1 LRGLVAGDADH
12 EAKLL
17 QLLQAGARIRV
28 QVVLVEVLG
37 EVRLLAAKP
46 LGCEV
51 EPGPEVLE
59 GSAGSPRH
67 GR

>member
-37 EVRLLAAKP
+37 EVRLLAAQP